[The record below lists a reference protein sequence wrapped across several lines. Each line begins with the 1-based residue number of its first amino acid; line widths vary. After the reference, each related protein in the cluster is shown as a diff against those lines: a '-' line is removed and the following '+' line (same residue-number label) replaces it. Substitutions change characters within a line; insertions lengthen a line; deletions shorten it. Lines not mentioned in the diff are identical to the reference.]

1 MNACVLM
8 RRLLELRPHVHF
20 HASCPCA
27 SGSPIRYLRQDAG
40 SEDIRFAELEPLLK
54 RLPSYRK
61 KADTFSL
68 EWPVNNV
75 LWSYAGVK
83 DLLNE
88 LGLKQEAVVR
98 LCKLGYVSRSGK
110 PVGKRLRFVCDS
122 EEFVKPLRR
131 FQACR
136 CKEHAQLN
144 DVNWNETGKY
154 NKSLALALGNAAYAC
169 ARARGVH

>member
-1 MNACVLM
+1 MCANASALGM
-8 RRLLELRPHVHF
+8 RPHVHF

-27 SGSPIRYLRQDAG
+27 SGSPIRLLAAGCRGLRIFG
-40 SEDIRFAELEPLLK
+40 SLNLNPFLK
-54 RLPSYRK
+54 GLPSYRK

-154 NKSLALALGNAAYAC
+154 NKSAGAS
-169 ARARGVH
+169 VV

>member
-1 MNACVLM
+1 MSAGFLVRLWLGGLCV
-8 RRLLELRPHVHF
+8 F
-20 HASCPCA
+20 
-27 SGSPIRYLRQDAG
+27 GN
-40 SEDIRFAELEPLLK
+40 
-54 RLPSYRK
+54 

-136 CKEHAQLN
+136 CKEHAHLN

-154 NKSLALALGNAAYAC
+154 NKSLALALCNAAYTC
-169 ARARGVH
+169 ARAGGVH